1 MATTGIEAGILDALL
16 FRLSSFTTTLDIAY
30 PGFDFTPDGNYLE
43 AQIVPNTVVQSSLGT
58 NGYNRHE
65 GLMQITVV
73 WKTGA
78 GVIAPAE
85 IASEIVAHFKRGT
98 AITRNGLTVKTRP
111 PRTTQAIPDGAWL
124 RYPVIIPWFTD
135 TLNPA

>member
-1 MATTGIEAGILDALL
+1 MTTTGIEAGILDALL
-16 FRLSSFTTTLDIAY
+16 FRLSSYTTTLDIAY
-30 PGFDFTPDGNYLE
+30 PGFEFTPDGNYLE

-111 PRTTQAIPDGAWL
+111 PRTTQAIPDGGWL
-124 RYPVIIPWFTD
+124 RFPVIIPWFVD
-135 TLNPA
+135 SLNPV

>member
-1 MATTGIEAGILDALL
+1 MTLGIEAGILDALL
-16 FRLSSFTTTLDIAY
+16 FRLSEYTTTLDIAY
-30 PGFDFTPDGNYLE
+30 PGIEFTPDGNHIE
-43 AQIVPNTVVQSSLGT
+43 AQILPNTVNQVSLGT

-73 WKTGA
+73 WKSGA

-98 AITRNGLTVKTRP
+98 AIIRNGLTVKTRP
-111 PRTTQAIPDGAWL
+111 PRTTQAIPDGGWL
-124 RYPVIIPWFTD
+124 RFSVIIPWFVD
-135 TLNPA
+135 SLNPA